1 MHLFCCFSFFHGS
14 VQFSITEVAIG
25 ALRLCFPVLH
35 LHHMGWSIEELAPHV
50 TSAQQLLYAGDIQ
63 HSVGCCLIIRSQ
75 KDPKTCTTKRSCF
88 VFPLLRPTGAFSTLK
103 VLIKL
108 TLLLVLVC
116 VVVDTQGGPAYGV
129 GAETIFHNRII
140 GKWLFL
146 RFSERNKRH
155 RCGICTPIREA
166 RVCRT
171 SVLFCFPSFFFPYF
185 FWRHHWRDTFFGS
198 LSSS

>member
-1 MHLFCCFSFFHGS
+1 MYSTNIERRQEAGIGLLSKCPFPPPSIFISFAFYFCCFSFFHGS
-14 VQFSITEVAIG
+14 VQFSITVVAIG

-63 HSVGCCLIIRSQ
+63 HSVGYCLIIRSQ
-75 KDPKTCTTKRSCF
+75 TDPKTCTTKRSCF

-129 GAETIFHNRII
+129 GAETIFHNR
-140 GKWLFL
+140 KMAFL
-146 RFSERNKRH
+146 
-155 RCGICTPIREA
+155 T
-166 RVCRT
+166 
-171 SVLFCFPSFFFPYF
+171 FC
-185 FWRHHWRDTFFGS
+185 WAQ
-198 LSSS
+198 